1 MTSHQAAPKP
11 PEYYERIAHEIEE
24 IAQVISHRPELN
36 HHSAER
42 LRKIAQDIRQ
52 DVGLKIDAAT
62 LSSSRGSPDRE

>member
-1 MTSHQAAPKP
+1 MTSRQASRKP
-11 PEYYERIAHEIEE
+11 PEYYEKIAHEIDE
-24 IAQVISHRPELN
+24 IVQEVAHRPEPN

-42 LRKIAQDIRQ
+42 LRKIAQDFRH